1 MFFQE
6 FWSIL
11 AAEKLVMT
19 WYIEKLCDELQV
31 ISERVFLDQP
41 KEYDL
46 LWNCPPGTTKS
57 SVLSI
62 AWQPWVW
69 TRMPSARFITG
80 SHSEKLALD
89 LSRKSRD
96 IVTSDKYQRLFPE
109 VKLRED
115 QNAKGYWVN
124 SAGGIRY
131 AVGVGGAVIGMHAH
145 FLGIDDPIDPQGAL
159 SDLELAT
166 ANIWTTETLSRRKVH
181 VMLTPTAMIM
191 QRLHQD
197 DPTGNWLARGT
208 RNRHFVIPCDTT
220 WDIKP
225 ESLRENYIDGLMDPQ
240 RYPQQAL
247 DDARKELGE
256 AGYAGQLGQNPVPRG
271 GAKFKID
278 RILYM
283 DRLPAKWKKGPVRY
297 WDKAACLIACTLVDT
312 LNGRMFI
319 ENVRAG
325 DQVLTRDGYCEVEW
339 AGVTKEVDELVT
351 VLYTDGSAVTGTPDH
366 LVWTEN
372 RGWIP
377 LVAASAYDYNVGTVQ
392 RLYSGESSWQDVDR
406 SARRPQKYRNSME
419 FDFDDRSESDTSRRI
434 YTIGR
439 QSVVGQNQF
448 TEPCGNTFVVKS
460 PMVMMFTTLTTT
472 QAITRLTIL
481 SASHT
486 ATICES
492 IGESGRL
499 EKVEEWLRV
508 WLRGQRQNGVNEYS
522 RRMERERE
530 RICPYE
536 SLNVR
541 IASLFTPADRRIPD
555 PVIALMSVGSKHTR
569 KLPVYDLTVRKNH
582 EFFAN
587 GTLVHNSAKSGCFT
601 VGTKESLDEDS
612 KLWITDVIRGQWDSG
627 TREKII
633 VETAKADGKSTRV
646 VVEQEPGS
654 GGKESAEATVRRLT
668 NLGFR
673 CTLDKVTGDKELR
686 ADVLSQKVN
695 LGDVIILKAPW
706 NKEFI
711 EELRFFPVS
720 KYKDQVDSA
729 SGAASALIQP
739 RLRVGGF

>member
-1 MFFQE
+1 MANKRVSTDRFLAEMCRQSFRVFFQE
-6 FWSIL
+6 FWHVL

-31 ISERVFLDQP
+31 ISERVFLDQD

-62 AWQPWVW
+62 AWQPWIW
-69 TRMPSARFITG
+69 TRMPSARFISG

-109 VKLRED
+109 IKLRED

-124 SAGGIRY
+124 SNGGIRY

-145 FLGIDDPIDPQGAL
+145 FIGIDDPIDPQGAL

-181 VMLTPTAMIM
+181 VMKTPSAMIM

-208 RNRHFVIPCDTT
+208 RNRHFVIPCDTS
-220 WDIKP
+220 WEIKP
-225 ESLRENYIDGLMDPQ
+225 GSLGENYVDGLMDPY
-240 RYPQQAL
+240 RYPMCAL
-247 DDARKELGE
+247 EDARKELGE
-256 AGYAGQLGQNPVPRG
+256 AGYAGQMGQNPVPRG

-278 RILYM
+278 RISFM
-283 DRLPAKWKKGPVRY
+283 DRLPAKWKKGPIRY
-297 WDKAACLIACTLVDT
+297 WDKAA
-312 LNGRMFI
+312 
-319 ENVRAG
+319 
-325 DQVLTRDGYCEVEW
+325 
-339 AGVTKEVDELVT
+339 
-351 VLYTDGSAVTGTPDH
+351 
-366 LVWTEN
+366 
-372 RGWIP
+372 
-377 LVAASAYDYNVGTVQ
+377 
-392 RLYSGESSWQDVDR
+392 
-406 SARRPQKYRNSME
+406 
-419 FDFDDRSESDTSRRI
+419 
-434 YTIGR
+434 
-439 QSVVGQNQF
+439 
-448 TEPCGNTFVVKS
+448 
-460 PMVMMFTTLTTT
+460 
-472 QAITRLTIL
+472 
-481 SASHT
+481 
-486 ATICES
+486 
-492 IGESGRL
+492 
-499 EKVEEWLRV
+499 
-508 WLRGQRQNGVNEYS
+508 
-522 RRMERERE
+522 
-530 RICPYE
+530 
-536 SLNVR
+536 
-541 IASLFTPADRRIPD
+541 
-555 PVIALMSVGSKHTR
+555 
-569 KLPVYDLTVRKNH
+569 
-582 EFFAN
+582 
-587 GTLVHNSAKSGCFT
+587 SAKSGCFT

-612 KLWITDVIRGQWDSG
+612 KLWITDVVRGQWDSG

-633 VETAKADGKSTRV
+633 VETARLDGKSTRV

-668 NLGFR
+668 SLGFR